1 MTDAFDRKRGR
12 PLHPLHAVLLAGT
25 LPLFL
30 GALLSDWAYAD
41 SYQIQ
46 WTNFASWL
54 VSGGLVFAGLALVWA
69 LIDTLRADSRGG
81 GKWLYFGLLLA
92 TFIVGFFN
100 ALVHAKDGW
109 AAMPEGL
116 ILSGIVLLLAIAANW
131 AAYSGAAYSGER
143 TGDVR

>member
-1 MTDAFDRKRGR
+1 MTDAFDRKRGT
-12 PLHPLHAVLLAGT
+12 PLHPLHAVFLAGT

-30 GALLSDWAYAD
+30 GALLSDWAYAE

-54 VSGGLVFAGLALVWA
+54 VVGGLVFAGLALVWA

-81 GKWLYFGLLLA
+81 RKWLYFGLLLA
-92 TFIVGFFN
+92 TFVVAFFN
-100 ALVHAKDGW
+100 ALVHAKDAW

-116 ILSGIVLLLAIAANW
+116 ILSVIVFLLAMAATW
-131 AAYSGAAYSGER
+131 AAYSGER